1 MADPFD
7 ISTAAFTPFYTNE
20 IVVRGAP
27 GSEARRHIAVTLKA
41 CVFDCGFEDAMA
53 DGDVE
58 ADVRKCELLFPMED
72 WPFTERPQIGDVA
85 EIDGAQYS
93 VYEVSRR
100 IGDWCLAVRQTKGGV
115 A

>member
-1 MADPFD
+1 MGGILDRPWARRH
-7 ISTAAFTPFYTNE
+7 FYTDE
-20 IVVRGAP
+20 VPVRGV
-27 GSEARRHIAVTLKA
+27 SDARRHIAATLKC

-58 ADVRKCELLFPMED
+58 ADVRKCEILFPLED

-85 EIDGAQYS
+85 EIGGAQYS

>member
-1 MADPFD
+1 MRSLLDRPN
-7 ISTAAFTPFYTNE
+7 AFSRFNTDE
-20 IVVRGAP
+20 VSVRGV
-27 GSEARRHIAVTLKA
+27 SDARRHIAARPKC

-58 ADVRKCELLFPMED
+58 ANVRKYEILFPLKD
-72 WPFTERPQIGDVA
+72 WPFPEQPQIGDIA
-85 EIDGAQYS
+85 EIDGVQYL